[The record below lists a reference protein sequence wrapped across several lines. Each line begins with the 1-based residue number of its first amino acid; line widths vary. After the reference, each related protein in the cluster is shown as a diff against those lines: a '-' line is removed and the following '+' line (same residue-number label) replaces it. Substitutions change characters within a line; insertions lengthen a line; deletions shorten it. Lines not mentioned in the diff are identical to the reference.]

1 MTGRLTAALLAVVAG
16 CGGTP
21 APRVELPATK
31 PPIVITI
38 GRFDP
43 SAAVPVVSDE
53 VSFPVEGHTVPATI
67 VHPTTG
73 VWPAIVLMAGSGPTD
88 RDWNSPLLPN
98 KNGSGKLLAEALAK
112 HGAVVIRFDKAA
124 VGGNKL
130 AADQVTLDTYVD
142 EARGALTFL
151 RGRPD
156 VDQHHMFVAGH
167 SEGGIHA
174 IRVAI
179 AEGGRIAGLVLLSS
193 AGRTMKDIMLGQL
206 EAQFKQAAA
215 AGQMPPDLA
224 KAQVAAIG
232 QAFNDFVE
240 GRPVDPT
247 AVSAIPQIQQL
258 IAMITNPATAKLSR
272 DLFGFDPGGAV
283 GKLRVPVFVFNG
295 LKDVQVDPNL
305 DAARLEK
312 ILRDNGQDV
321 TLFLAPDANHV
332 LKHETKSTAEL
343 RKDLATTQAN
353 YNAPGAVLDPT
364 TLSALGNW
372 IALHDKE

>member
-1 MTGRLTAALLAVVAG
+1 MTGRLAAALLAVAVIAG

-130 AADQVTLDTYVD
+130 AADQVTLDTSVD

-151 RGRPD
+151 RGPT
-156 VDQHHMFVAGH
+156 
-167 SEGGIHA
+167 STSTTC
-174 IRVAI
+174 
-179 AEGGRIAGLVLLSS
+179 SS
-193 AGRTMKDIMLGQL
+193 
-206 EAQFKQAAA
+206 
-215 AGQMPPDLA
+215 
-224 KAQVAAIG
+224 
-232 QAFNDFVE
+232 
-240 GRPVDPT
+240 
-247 AVSAIPQIQQL
+247 
-258 IAMITNPATAKLSR
+258 PATARAASTRSGSPSR
-272 DLFGFDPGGAV
+272 RAV
-283 GKLRVPVFVFNG
+283 ASRGSCSCRP
-295 LKDVQVDPNL
+295 P
-305 DAARLEK
+305 AAR
-312 ILRDNGQDV
+312 
-321 TLFLAPDANHV
+321 
-332 LKHETKSTAEL
+332 
-343 RKDLATTQAN
+343 
-353 YNAPGAVLDPT
+353 
-364 TLSALGNW
+364 
-372 IALHDKE
+372 

>member
-1 MTGRLTAALLAVVAG
+1 MKRLARAALVGALAA
-16 CGGTP
+16 CGGP
-21 APRVELPATK
+21 SAQRVELPATK
-31 PPIVITI
+31 PPLEIQV

-43 SAAVPVVSDE
+43 TANVPVVSQE
-53 VSFPVEGHTVPATI
+53 ITFPVEGHTVPATV

-88 RDWNSPLLPN
+88 RDWNNPLITG

-112 HGAVVIRFDKAA
+112 RGAVVIRFDKAA
-124 VGGNKL
+124 TAANKL
-130 AADQVTLDTYVD
+130 PPEQVTLDTYVD
-142 EARGALTFL
+142 EGRGALTYL

-156 VDQHHMFVAGH
+156 VDPHHMYLAGH

-193 AGRTMKDIMLGQL
+193 AGRTMKDITVGQL
-206 EAQFKQAAA
+206 DAQFKQAVAT
-215 AGQMPPDLA
+215 GQVPADLA
-224 KAQVAAIG
+224 KAQMASISSALD
-232 QAFNDFVE
+232 DFVE

-247 AVSAIPQIQQL
+247 AVSAIPAIQQL
-258 IAMITNPATAKLSR
+258 IGAIVNSPNTKLLR
-272 DLFGFDPGGAV
+272 DLFGYDPGGAV

-295 LKDVQVDPNL
+295 LKDMQADPER

-312 ILRDNGQDV
+312 LLHDAGQDV

-332 LKHETKSTAEL
+332 LKHETRSTAVL
-343 RKDLATTQAN
+343 RRDPTLGTDN
-353 YNAPGAVLDPT
+353 YNAPAAVLDET
-364 TLSALGNW
+364 TIAALGNW
-372 IALHDKE
+372 IATHDH